1 MSEIFNF
8 NRLGENCELIGNV
21 TWTGD
26 TYIGGKI
33 QGNVFIEK
41 GTLYVEETGVI
52 VGDIHAQDIV
62 IRGKIVGNI
71 SAKNKIVAQ
80 SPAGLEGKIISGK
93 LSVFPGAKLRLSA
106 QVGSKDSLHT

>member
-8 NRLGENCELIGNV
+8 NRLGEKCELNGNV

-26 TYIGGKI
+26 CYVGGVI
-33 QGNVFIEK
+33 TGNVFMDK

-52 VGDIHAQDIV
+52 TGDLHVEDII

-71 SAKNKIVAQ
+71 HAKNKIVAQ
-80 SPAGLEGKIISGK
+80 SPAQIEGQIVSGK
-93 LSVFPGAKLRLSA
+93 LSVFPGAKLTLKA
-106 QVGSKDSLHT
+106 QVGPSLSM